1 MESSVNNA
9 EIKSRPNNTPS
20 TIANTLIIES
30 SVNNAEIKSR
40 PNNTPST
47 IANILIME
55 SSVNNAKINKI
66 IWNISLNGTMN
77 EHIFKRYI
85 ERILH

>member
-1 MESSVNNA
+1 VVSVNNA

-47 IANILIME
+47 IANTLIIE
-55 SSVNNAKINKI
+55 TSEYYLVY
-66 IWNISLNGTMN
+66 SLFQ
-77 EHIFKRYI
+77 HY
-85 ERILH
+85 